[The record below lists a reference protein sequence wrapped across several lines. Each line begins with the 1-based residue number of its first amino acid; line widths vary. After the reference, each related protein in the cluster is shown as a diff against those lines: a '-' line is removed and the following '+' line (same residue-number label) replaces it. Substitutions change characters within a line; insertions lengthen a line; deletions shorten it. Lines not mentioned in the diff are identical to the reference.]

1 VSLEALGNVG
11 DFVGGIAVIITL
23 IYLAMQIRQNNR
35 LVEQSTQVAQAQ
47 ALREGNPTQT
57 SMLAIAQ
64 DAELSEIFRRGLA
77 SYHGLSSVEKVR
89 FNLSFGS
96 LISALAMNHAQQI
109 TLGILED
116 PRISTQ
122 IESLKGLLGT
132 PGGRD
137 WWEIYSPQYPEA
149 FREYLREH
157 VLTGSSSG
165 PDT

>member
-1 VSLEALGNVG
+1 MIETLGNLG
-11 DFVGGIAVIITL
+11 DFVGGLGVVITL
-23 IYLAMQIRQNNR
+23 IYLAMQIRQNSR
-35 LVEQSTQVAQAQ
+35 LVEQSMKLAEAQ

-77 SYHGLSSVEKVR
+77 SYQGLSSDEKVR

-96 LISALAMNHAQQI
+96 LISALAMNHAQQV
-109 TLGILED
+109 TLGLLED

-122 IESLKGLLGT
+122 IQSLRGFLGT

-137 WWEIYSPQYPEA
+137 WWEIYSPHYQDG
-149 FREYLREH
+149 FREYVREH

-165 PDT
+165 PAA